1 MNTKIIER
9 TLTPT
14 ICTFYLLMCCLL
26 AATAEGKTVI
36 DIWGGFVPSGGLLS
50 NVIGIVRWNICVMPP
65 VMVSNLFMIV
75 ETGKLSTFTVIRETS
90 LEKWFY
96 KRYIAMVISSFTYIA
111 LAIILTTFLGF
122 NKSLQLHQFF
132 SFALLFSAHILLLI
146 SASVAT
152 LLIFRSAKVVLI
164 LYLIIEGIMVI
175 IGTTFPVTSK
185 YLIPYW
191 GMAIEDQTMT
201 VAWKTVLSLL
211 ITALSVLITI
221 VFLKKHNPTET
232 PKNT

>member
-1 MNTKIIER
+1 
-9 TLTPT
+9 
-14 ICTFYLLMCCLL
+14 
-26 AATAEGKTVI
+26 
-36 DIWGGFVPSGGLLS
+36 
-50 NVIGIVRWNICVMPP
+50 MPP

-75 ETGKLSTFTVIRETS
+75 ETGKLSTFTVIREIS

-152 LLIFRSAKVVLI
+152 LLIFRSAKAVLI

-201 VAWKTVLSLL
+201 VAWKTALSLL

>member
-1 MNTKIIER
+1 
-9 TLTPT
+9 
-14 ICTFYLLMCCLL
+14 
-26 AATAEGKTVI
+26 
-36 DIWGGFVPSGGLLS
+36 
-50 NVIGIVRWNICVMPP
+50 
-65 VMVSNLFMIV
+65 MIV

-152 LLIFRSAKVVLI
+152 LLIFRSAKAVLI

-201 VAWKTVLSLL
+201 VAWKTALSLL

-221 VFLKKHNPTET
+221 VFLKKHNPRVVWTMFF
-232 PKNT
+232 

>member
-26 AATAEGKTVI
+26 AATAEGRTVI

-50 NVIGIVRWNICVMPP
+50 NVIGIVRWNICVMP

-96 KRYIAMVISSFTYIA
+96 KRYIAMVISSFTYMA

-132 SFALLFSAHILLLI
+132 SFALLFPAHILLLI

-152 LLIFRSAKVVLI
+152 LLIFRSAKAVLI

-201 VAWKTVLSLL
+201 VAWKTALSLL

>member
-36 DIWGGFVPSGGLLS
+36 DIWGGFVPSGSLLS

-65 VMVSNLFMIV
+65 IMICNLFMIA
-75 ETGKLSTFTVIRETS
+75 ETGKLSTFTVIREIS
-90 LEKWFY
+90 LEKWFF
-96 KRYIAMVISSFTYIA
+96 KRYIAMVISTLAYIA
-111 LAIILTTFLGF
+111 MAMILTTFLGF
-122 NKSLQLHQFF
+122 NNSLQLHQIIG
-132 SFALLFSAHILLLI
+132 FALTFSAHILLLI

-152 LLIFRSAKVVLI
+152 LLIFRSAKAVLI

-185 YLIPYW
+185 HLIPYW

-211 ITALSVLITI
+211 ITALSVLITM
-221 VFLKKHNPTET
+221 VFLKKHNPAET
-232 PKNT
+232 PQNT

>member
-1 MNTKIIER
+1 
-9 TLTPT
+9 
-14 ICTFYLLMCCLL
+14 
-26 AATAEGKTVI
+26 
-36 DIWGGFVPSGGLLS
+36 
-50 NVIGIVRWNICVMPP
+50 MPP

-111 LAIILTTFLGF
+111 LAIILTTLLGF

-152 LLIFRSAKVVLI
+152 LLIFRSAKAVLI
-164 LYLIIEGIMVI
+164 LYLIIEGIMAI

-232 PKNT
+232 PKNK

>member
-1 MNTKIIER
+1 MVLQAIYRNGYFIV
-9 TLTPT
+9 
-14 ICTFYLLMCCLL
+14 YLY
-26 AATAEGKTVI
+26 
-36 DIWGGFVPSGGLLS
+36 S
-50 NVIGIVRWNICVMPP
+50 IGNNINHV
-65 VMVSNLFMIV
+65 FRI
-75 ETGKLSTFTVIRETS
+75 
-90 LEKWFY
+90 
-96 KRYIAMVISSFTYIA
+96 
-111 LAIILTTFLGF
+111 

-152 LLIFRSAKVVLI
+152 LLIFRSAKAVLI

-201 VAWKTVLSLL
+201 VAWKTALSLL

>member
-1 MNTKIIER
+1 
-9 TLTPT
+9 
-14 ICTFYLLMCCLL
+14 
-26 AATAEGKTVI
+26 
-36 DIWGGFVPSGGLLS
+36 
-50 NVIGIVRWNICVMPP
+50 
-65 VMVSNLFMIV
+65 MIV

-152 LLIFRSAKVVLI
+152 LLIFRSAKAVLI
-164 LYLIIEGIMVI
+164 LYLN
-175 IGTTFPVTSK
+175 S
-185 YLIPYW
+185 
-191 GMAIEDQTMT
+191 
-201 VAWKTVLSLL
+201 
-211 ITALSVLITI
+211 TI
-221 VFLKKHNPTET
+221 FYIRKKAFIRQRDILAMNM
-232 PKNT
+232 NCQYI

>member
-26 AATAEGKTVI
+26 AATAEGRTVI

-96 KRYIAMVISSFTYIA
+96 KRYIA

-132 SFALLFSAHILLLI
+132 SFALLFPAHILLLI

-152 LLIFRSAKVVLI
+152 LLIFRSAKAVLI

-191 GMAIEDQTMT
+191 GMAIEDQTMLG
-201 VAWKTVLSLL
+201 KQLYL
-211 ITALSVLITI
+211 
-221 VFLKKHNPTET
+221 F
-232 PKNT
+232 

>member
-1 MNTKIIER
+1 
-9 TLTPT
+9 
-14 ICTFYLLMCCLL
+14 
-26 AATAEGKTVI
+26 
-36 DIWGGFVPSGGLLS
+36 
-50 NVIGIVRWNICVMPP
+50 
-65 VMVSNLFMIV
+65 MIV

-152 LLIFRSAKVVLI
+152 LLIFRSAKAVLI

-175 IGTTFPVTSK
+175 IGTTFPVKSK
-185 YLIPYW
+185 YLIHYW
-191 GMAIEDQTMT
+191 GMAIETMT
-201 VAWKTVLSLL
+201 VAWKTALSLL

>member
-1 MNTKIIER
+1 MNRKIIER

-14 ICTFYLLMCCLL
+14 ICTFYLLICCLL
-26 AATAEGKTVI
+26 VATAEGKTVI

-65 VMVSNLFMIV
+65 VMICNLFMIA
-75 ETGKLSTFTVIRETS
+75 ETGILSTFTVIRETS
-90 LEKWFY
+90 LEKWFF
-96 KRYIAMVISSFTYIA
+96 KRYIAMVSSSFTYIA
-111 LAIILTTFLGF
+111 LAIILTTLLGF

-152 LLIFRSAKVVLI
+152 LLIFRSAKAVLI

-201 VAWKTVLSLL
+201 VAWKTALSLL

-221 VFLKKHNPTET
+221 VFLKKHNPAET